1 MIRDIYFSNVDS
13 GFVDGV
19 RDALATIKECFERY
33 EPNQVIVAFNGGK
46 DCIVILHLAY
56 AYLKVTCFSDNR
68 SNMYVHICR
77 AISF

>member
-1 MIRDIYFSNVDS
+1 
-13 GFVDGV
+13 VDGV

-56 AYLKVTCFSDNR
+56 AYLKVTSFSR
-68 SNMYVHICR
+68 E
-77 AISF
+77 